1 MKTLKLFLMG
11 LLMAPGLSLAQN
23 TFTHKVGTC
32 DVYLLS
38 EAQQGVSTK
47 LLIGATPEM
56 LKTYAPGGTVPNSM
70 SAYMVRTPDRIILVD
85 AGMGSKITDNLAALN
100 VTPEQ
105 VNDILIT
112 HMHSDHIGGLL
123 RRGELVFPKA
133 QVYIA
138 QPEADY
144 WNQDQ
149 SRGGENARRVMDAY
163 KDHLH
168 FFQPGQLEGTT
179 HEVIPGFKSIAAYGH
194 TPGHT
199 MFMLTSGDQQLLFWG
214 DLTHAMAIQ
223 MPCPQVA
230 LTYDSN
236 PEQAITI
243 RKVVLEYVA
252 KNNIPVAGMHIAF
265 PGMGTIKNANKGY
278 TFTPMK

>member
-1 MKTLKLFLMG
+1 
-11 LLMAPGLSLAQN
+11 
-23 TFTHKVGTC
+23 
-32 DVYLLS
+32 
-38 EAQQGVSTK
+38 
-47 LLIGATPEM
+47 
-56 LKTYAPGGTVPNSM
+56 
-70 SAYMVRTPDRIILVD
+70 
-85 AGMGSKITDNLAALN
+85 
-100 VTPEQ
+100 
-105 VNDILIT
+105 
-112 HMHSDHIGGLL
+112 
-123 RRGELVFPKA
+123 
-133 QVYIA
+133 
-138 QPEADY
+138 
-144 WNQDQ
+144 
-149 SRGGENARRVMDAY
+149 
-163 KDHLH
+163 
-168 FFQPGQLEGTT
+168 
-179 HEVIPGFKSIAAYGH
+179 
-194 TPGHT
+194 